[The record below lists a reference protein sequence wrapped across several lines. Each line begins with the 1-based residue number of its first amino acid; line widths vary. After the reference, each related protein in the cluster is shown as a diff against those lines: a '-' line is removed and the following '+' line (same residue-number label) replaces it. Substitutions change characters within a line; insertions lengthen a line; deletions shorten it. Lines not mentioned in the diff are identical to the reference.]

1 MHAHIL
7 GYSHGWRWIT
17 EGFALWRRAPA
28 LTSYVSFAYVLLL
41 LLASSLPYLGQF
53 LAALLMPILSIGV
66 LEGMAAA
73 EGGRRPGPEV
83 LFAGFR
89 GPWRSLAALGAFQL
103 AGNLLAVL
111 ATILVDGGLML
122 GLYRGT
128 IDPASLESEPQ
139 LLWPLLV
146 WLAVALPVTMA
157 YWFAPALLAWYR
169 QPWIKALFFSFYAML
184 RNWRPFLVYALG
196 LTLLAFVLVFAL
208 SLLAALIHPYVLG
221 IALFLLPL
229 VLVPT
234 LFAGL
239 YLQVRDV
246 FGPR

>member
-7 GYSHGWRWIT
+7 GYSHGWRWIAD
-17 EGFALWRRAPA
+17 GFALWRRAPA
-28 LTSYVSFAYVLLL
+28 LTSYVSFAYVLIL
-41 LLASSLPYLGQF
+41 LLASSLPYLGQI
-53 LAALLMPILSIGV
+53 AAPLLMPILSIGV

-73 EGGRRPGPEV
+73 EAGRRPGPEII
-83 LFAGFR
+83 FAGFR
-89 GPWRSLAALGAFQL
+89 APWRSLALLGAFQL
-103 AGNLLAVL
+103 VGNLFAVL
-111 ATILVDGGLML
+111 ATVLVDGGLLL

-157 YWFAPALLAWYR
+157 YWFAPALLAWHR
-169 QPWIKALFFSFYAML
+169 QPWPKALFFSFYAML

-196 LTLLAFVLVFAL
+196 LTVLAFVLAFAL

>member
-83 LFAGFR
+83 LFTGFR

-146 WLAVALPVTMA
+146 WLAIALPVTMA
-157 YWFAPALLAWYR
+157 YWFAPALVAWHR
-169 QPWIKALFFSFYAML
+169 QPWPKALFFSFYATL
-184 RNWRPFLVYALG
+184 RNWRALLVYALG
-196 LTLLAFVLVFAL
+196 IAAVVFAL
-208 SLLAALIHPYVLG
+208 VLVLSFLAALIHPYVLG